1 LGLYELS
8 RRASAEKRQ
17 RRQNALDVLRS
28 PSFGA
33 MLGLGTLLLALFV
46 TWVAT
51 RSDLCR
57 GIRLR
62 SGGGIPDFARRV
74 LDTPQGGG

>member
-1 LGLYELS
+1 MNS
-8 RRASAEKRQ
+8 AAAASAANRPS
-17 RRQNALDVLRS
+17 AWDAIDVLRS

-51 RSDLCR
+51 AQAIYVAAF
-57 GIRLR
+57 GYEAAA
-62 SGGGIPDFARRV
+62 GIPDFARAC
-74 LDTPQGGG
+74 